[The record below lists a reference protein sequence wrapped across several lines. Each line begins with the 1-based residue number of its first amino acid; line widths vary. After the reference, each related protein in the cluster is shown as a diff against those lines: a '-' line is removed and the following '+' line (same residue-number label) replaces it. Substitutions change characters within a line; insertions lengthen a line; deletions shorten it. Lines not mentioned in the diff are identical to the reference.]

1 MNKTYRKIAVLTGAG
16 ISAESGLATFRSSNG
31 LWNNHKVEDVASIE
45 GFERNPALVHDFY
58 NDLKLEIQKA
68 KPNAAHLA
76 VTRLQREYPAE
87 VNVIT
92 QNVDTLHEKA
102 GCKNVYHIHGQINQ
116 AVCLNCGHILETWGD
131 IDTET
136 VCLHCNIAGMMK
148 PNIVFFGENLLCMDK
163 VDTILRTCDLFV
175 SVGTSGVVYPAAGF
189 VQIAKY
195 YGADTIEFTLDMTA
209 NNYLFDRHVYGK
221 AGETLPPYVEE
232 LIKSL
237 PPQA

>member
-1 MNKTYRKIAVLTGAG
+1 
-16 ISAESGLATFRSSNG
+16 
-31 LWNNHKVEDVASIE
+31 
-45 GFERNPALVHDFY
+45 
-58 NDLKLEIQKA
+58 
-68 KPNAAHLA
+68 
-76 VTRLQREYPAE
+76 
-87 VNVIT
+87 
-92 QNVDTLHEKA
+92 
-102 GCKNVYHIHGQINQ
+102 
-116 AVCLNCGHILETWGD
+116 
-131 IDTET
+131 
-136 VCLHCNIAGMMK
+136 MMK

-209 NNYLFDRHVYGK
+209 NNYLFDRHIYGK

-232 LIKSL
+232 LIKNL